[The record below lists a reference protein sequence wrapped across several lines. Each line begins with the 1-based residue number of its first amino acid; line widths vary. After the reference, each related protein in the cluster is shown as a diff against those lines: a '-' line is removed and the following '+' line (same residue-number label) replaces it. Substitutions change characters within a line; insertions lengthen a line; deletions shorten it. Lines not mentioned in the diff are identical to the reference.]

1 MKLIERALRHPQGLW
16 LRRALFQI
24 HLWSGLGIGLYVV
37 AISISGSVLVYR
49 GELRQTFNPEPRIVS
64 VSGDR
69 MSVDELT
76 DLVKRG
82 YPDRTVSVWVDPEDP
97 THAVTMQL
105 KGGGSQDQ
113 WLFDPYTG
121 EDLGNAMPLGWR
133 MTTWLLDLH
142 DNLLYG
148 DTGRRLNGVGAV
160 LLTIL
165 GITGGCIWWPG
176 VRGWWRSLMFDR
188 RANWRRFNWSLH
200 SALGFLTLAFIL
212 LWGFTGIYLA
222 FPAPFMATV
231 DYLEPLDLETF
242 EPRVGD
248 TVLYWIAS
256 LHFGRFGGWSTKLV
270 WATVG
275 LVPVAMFVTGAVMWW
290 NRVVKRLQF

>member
-1 MKLIERALRHPQGLW
+1 
-16 LRRALFQI
+16 
-24 HLWSGLGIGLYVV
+24 
-37 AISISGSVLVYR
+37 
-49 GELRQTFNPEPRIVS
+49 
-64 VSGDR
+64 

-76 DLVKRG
+76 DLVERG

-97 THAVTMQL
+97 AHAVTMQL

-142 DNLLYG
+142 DNLLFG
-148 DTGRRLNGVGAV
+148 DTGRTLNGVGAV

-165 GITGGCIWWPG
+165 GITGGFIWWPG
-176 VRGWWRSLMFDR
+176 VRGWWRGLMIDR

-200 SALGFLTLAFIL
+200 SALGFWTLAFIL

-248 TVLYWIAS
+248 AVLYWLAS